1 VLRDL
6 RYNNMFFYVNLT
18 LFALFLQISKKS
30 TVQPIESSSS
40 SEEEDSKAGI
50 LRVVECQSVHKIRQQ
65 ERGTASRAVAAVVG
79 MQIFC

>member
-1 VLRDL
+1 
-6 RYNNMFFYVNLT
+6 MFFYVYLT

-50 LRVVECQSVHKIRQQ
+50 LRVVECQSLPETPQQ
-65 ERGTASRAVAAVVG
+65 ESGTASHSGAGVVG
-79 MQIFC
+79 MEIFCLPG